1 MFSGAGGQHSWR
13 RWFFGGETCAVNRGS
28 VRCTGA
34 GPHPFSSPA
43 PKHPY
48 TCANGWYNL
57 NWFHHL
63 TNQVEGE
70 GRLRERNAR
79 IRHRRIGAKKAPEA
93 PFPQPFH
100 YTNPLRQVAAQ
111 EHPLEGHTRP
121 LNVRQGPI
129 SACGAPQPPAQR
141 AERGFPCGCLAEHR
155 VVWRNPGQISPLAPL
170 GRNDKGPGSA
180 EMTRGDSRSS
190 RE

>member
-1 MFSGAGGQHSWR
+1 MTNTKQQEEEPEWYRFTGFTGAGGQHSWR

-28 VRCTGA
+28 VHCTGA

-48 TCANGWYNL
+48 TCSNGWYNL

-93 PFPQPFH
+93 PFPQPFL
-100 YTNPLRQVAAQ
+100 YTTPLLQNAAQ
-111 EHPLEGHTRP
+111 KHPLDGPSKP
-121 LNVRQGPI
+121 LAVRQGPI

-141 AERGFPCGCLAEHR
+141 AERLLPCGSLAKR
-155 VVWRNPGQISPLAPL
+155 YA
-170 GRNDKGPGSA
+170 DFSA
-180 EMTRGDSRSS
+180 RSARS
-190 RE
+190 K